1 MWRRGDIAYAV
12 LVLGTLL
19 VETAALFGLSL
30 AFILRRASL
39 VSGWRAFDALVL
51 ATGATALVLVVL
63 ASYVLAY
70 HHASELLARRTA
82 ARVADGIARWTGVL
96 VGTDSPPAAPLS
108 RAARDALLALREIT
122 DGAEGDRLARLIVDR
137 GVANALLRQ
146 LRSRRVTRQLE
157 ALEALARAR
166 IPCALPHL
174 YPLLAAR
181 DHVTRMLAAR
191 AAAHTLAAMPRD
203 GERVTASREFARA
216 LRGPDVAPG
225 VVAEALLL
233 SEDGAADLI
242 RQLWER
248 PRARRAPLAASLDA
262 IGRLKLLDLV
272 ALCVDSLAEED
283 PELRAAALRAF
294 ARLGH
299 VPAAARAA
307 VVVACGDPVAFVRV
321 QAARAVALVDT
332 PATRDALLAGLG
344 DRSWWVRLAAAQ
356 ALLARG
362 AQGAA
367 LLRLAAAAHPDRYG
381 RDMAR
386 QVLADA
392 AMQRRAPRA
401 A

>member
-1 MWRRGDIAYAV
+1 
-12 LVLGTLL
+12 
-19 VETAALFGLSL
+19 
-30 AFILRRASL
+30 
-39 VSGWRAFDALVL
+39 
-51 ATGATALVLVVL
+51 
-63 ASYVLAY
+63 
-70 HHASELLARRTA
+70 
-82 ARVADGIARWTGVL
+82 
-96 VGTDSPPAAPLS
+96 
-108 RAARDALLALREIT
+108 
-122 DGAEGDRLARLIVDR
+122 
-137 GVANALLRQ
+137 
-146 LRSRRVTRQLE
+146 
-157 ALEALARAR
+157 
-166 IPCALPHL
+166 
-174 YPLLAAR
+174 
-181 DHVTRMLAAR
+181 RMLAAR

-332 PATRDALLAGLG
+332 PATRDALLTGLG
-344 DRSWWVRLAAAQ
+344 DR
-356 ALLARG
+356 
-362 AQGAA
+362 
-367 LLRLAAAAHPDRYG
+367 
-381 RDMAR
+381 
-386 QVLADA
+386 
-392 AMQRRAPRA
+392 
-401 A
+401 